1 MVNDIDP
8 IRQKVRDVC
17 KKLRPIIGEKSDK
30 LWQLYCFSDEK
41 QRKELSMYLEL
52 LVAKYIK
59 EDLTHEKIVLVPP
72 SKDAAF
78 GEYYLG
84 DIQYENKAIYPF
96 GIRENEWGQ
105 HVLIVG
111 RSGSG
116 KTNCGFWI
124 LKNLTSPEHNKS
136 FVLFDWKRNYRD
148 LLAIPG
154 FEKLKVY
161 TVGRRNIA
169 PLRFNPLIPPR
180 NVSPHV
186 WLKLLIEVISH
197 AYFLGEGVAYILQ
210 QAIDSAYRLSGV
222 YEGRT
227 DNYPTFRDILRWL
240 KTYNPKGREINWLSS
255 TLRATASLCFGEMDE
270 AVNIDNNIGVEKLL
284 SEQAI
289 LELDS
294 LVVSDRIFIIETLL
308 LWLYQYRLSSEHR
321 EHFDHAII
329 IEEAHHILS
338 QQKRNLSG
346 GETIVETIFRQ
357 CRELNESI
365 IVLDQQPAQLSA
377 FCMANTF
384 VKIVMNLKYRKD
396 VDTINKSLLL
406 NDNAREYPVRLGL
419 GQAIVKLQDRIQ
431 DAFLIRIP
439 EFRIKKGMVTDEFI
453 KKRSEKP
460 RLSHPITPKEKA
472 FLKDIADFP
481 DSNVVQRY
489 ERLTI
494 SPREGT
500 EIKTNLLTK
509 GFIVQEDIFLANGRI
524 KKLRLKDA
532 GIKSLQEGNDS
543 LGSTADRLPTAL

>member
-1 MVNDIDP
+1 MSNDIDP

-17 KKLRPIIGEKSDK
+17 KKLRPVIGEKSDK
-30 LWQLYCFSDEK
+30 LWQLYCFSDDK
-41 QRKELSMYLEL
+41 QRKELGVYLEL

-59 EDLTHEKIVLVPP
+59 EDLTHEKIILVPP
-72 SKDAAF
+72 SKDNAY

-84 DIQYENKAIYPF
+84 DVEYENKAMYPF
-96 GIRENEWGQ
+96 GLRENEWGQ
-105 HVLIVG
+105 HVLIAG

-116 KTNCGFWI
+116 KTNCGFWVI
-124 LKNLTSPEHNKS
+124 KNLISPEHNKKLI
-136 FVLFDWKRNYRD
+136 LFDWKRNYRD
-148 LLAIPG
+148 LLAVPG
-154 FEKLKVY
+154 FENIKVY
-161 TVGRRNIA
+161 TVGRKDVS

-197 AYFLGEGVAYILQ
+197 AYFLGDGVAYILQ
-210 QAIDSAYRLSGV
+210 QAIDSAYRLYGI
-222 YEGRT
+222 YAGKT

-255 TLRATASLCFGEMDE
+255 TIRAAASLCFGEMDE
-270 AVNIDNNIGVEKLL
+270 VVNINNNIGIEGLL
-284 SEQAI
+284 EEQAI

-308 LWLYQYRLSSEHR
+308 LWLYQYRLSSETR
-321 EHFDHAII
+321 ENFSHAII

-346 GETIVETIFRQ
+346 GETIIETIFRQ

-365 IVLDQQPAQLSA
+365 IVLDQQPSQLSA

-384 VKIVMNLKYRKD
+384 VTIVMNLKYRQD

-406 NDNAREYPVRLGL
+406 NDNAKEYPVRLSL
-419 GQAIVKLQDRIQ
+419 GQAIVKLQDRVQ

-439 EFRIKKGMVTDEFI
+439 EFRIRKGLVTDDFI
-453 KKRSEKP
+453 RKRAEKP
-460 RLSHPITPKEKA
+460 RLTYPLTSKEQA
-472 FLKDIADFP
+472 FLVDIATFP
-481 DSNVVQRY
+481 DSSVVQRY
-489 ERLTI
+489 ERLSI

-500 EIKTNLLTK
+500 EIKDNLLTK
-509 GFIVQEDIFLANGRI
+509 GFIAQEDIILPTGRI

-532 GIKSLQEGNDS
+532 GIKSLQEDKDS
-543 LGSTADRLPTAL
+543 IG